1 MLTPDVDRSVVVA
14 QVMTTLFSHLSTL
27 IFEPFHMINFQFIH
41 QSPKINSRPIIE
53 DITEAESNFDIDDFI
68 VNPEPASHNS
78 DHEVVQMNDSEVLS

>member
-1 MLTPDVDRSVVVA
+1 MLIPDVDRSVVVA
-14 QVMTTLFSHLSTL
+14 QVMKTLFFHLSSF
-27 IFEPFHMINFQFIH
+27 IFELFHIINFQFIH
-41 QSPKINSRPIIE
+41 QSLEINSRPTIE